1 MDLAEAGATIQLC
14 SVYCWCD
21 STSARG
27 CRGSGYET
35 KEKEP
40 NKLFSSQLLEKIH
53 KGDINLSKS
62 KALECETAGRK
73 KFKRK
78 RIKQKIKKI
87 QL

>member
-1 MDLAEAGATIQLC
+1 MTQPLLEAAEGVDMRQRRKSQI
-14 SVYCWCD
+14 
-21 STSARG
+21 
-27 CRGSGYET
+27 
-35 KEKEP
+35 
-40 NKLFSSQLLEKIH
+40 NFSSQLLEKIH